1 MPDPL
6 LTQSSLTFLTVEC
19 QKKTFPFF
27 LKKRGGGVIDFDT
40 PMDYLLDDNALVD
53 VVQALR
59 RNSSSSVQ
67 VNSAAASS
75 SAATAEGEI
84 FGHAQHHLPGAAG
97 SVATMKSGAKR
108 GGGPA
113 SSSLAAHRTPRTN
126 LTRAFQEQHALYLS
140 RLEGA
145 LQEPFETQ
153 GSSSAKQQQQQPPA
167 NANATQPRKK
177 GRKEGQ
183 SQRPP
188 TTAVHNIDSSSADH
202 GSAEAAAAWHLFSHW
217 LATED
222 KLSLETAKDEE
233 IHRVPSHLAIL
244 ATTSAPT
251 SSRALEKTGNHLCSV
266 CLLPAP
272 YRCERCR
279 SALFCSVRCG
289 DVHEGTRCQKFLA

>member
-1 MPDPL
+1 
-6 LTQSSLTFLTVEC
+6 
-19 QKKTFPFF
+19 
-27 LKKRGGGVIDFDT
+27 
-40 PMDYLLDDNALVD
+40 MDYLLDDNALVD

-153 GSSSAKQQQQQPPA
+153 GSSSTKQQQQQPPA

-188 TTAVHNIDSSSADH
+188 TTSVHNNIDSSSADH

-251 SSRALEKTGNHLCSV
+251 SSRALEKTNRRGNHLCSV
-266 CLLPAP
+266 CLLPAT